1 MADTTEQQQQPAPAE
16 EAPTALPPINEAV
29 AAIIEESQTGA
40 STPTS
45 IGAQSDHDILS
56 KKVTLADLTAK
67 ATAMY
72 ARKEYD
78 DAAEVFAAAAELQAN
93 INGEENQPDNAEILF
108 LYGRTLFKVGQTKS
122 DVLGGQ
128 ASGKKVEKPRPKA
141 PKEAPTQVAPPPP
154 EAASTEKAKTE
165 QQKVT
170 QGGLAAVAEET
181 SGAKK
186 AETVD
191 NKKPLFQFDGDENFE
206 DSDDEVAE
214 GEGDEDGEEEV
225 DDLQA
230 AFDILEMAR
239 ISLEKSLEQV
249 TQQESEDPS
258 KGKEVSEGDSG
269 IVRHIKERLADTH
282 DLLAE
287 ISLENERFPAAVR
300 DSRISLQFKKE
311 LYPQESEII
320 AEAHFK
326 LSLALEFASAT
337 TTQEDGAAEGEQ
349 APFDEKLRE
358 EAITELEAAIQSTKL
373 KLQAKEVELAE
384 MANPEENVATKAQ
397 ISDVRD
403 IIEDMEQRLTEMRK
417 PQVDI
422 KAALE
427 AAAGTAMQGIMGS
440 ALGESA
446 ADTEARVE
454 EAKKNATDLTGLVRK
469 KKKDEAQPAEQTNGN
484 GSNGTKRKA
493 EEPAESDESAKKA
506 KVAEEAV

>member
-1 MADTTEQQQQPAPAE
+1 MADTTEQQTAPAE
-16 EAPTALPPINEAV
+16 EAPIVLPPINEAV
-29 AAIIEESQTGA
+29 AAIIDEAQTGA
-40 STPTS
+40 STPSS

-78 DAAEVFAAAAELQAN
+78 DAAEVFAAAAELQAD

-128 ASGKKVEKPRPKA
+128 AASKTVEKTQPKA
-141 PKEAPTQVAPPPP
+141 PKKAAAAPASA
-154 EAASTEKAKTE
+154 EAAATEDAKSE
-165 QQKVT
+165 EQKVT
-170 QGGLAAVAEET
+170 QEGLAVVAEET

-191 NKKPLFQFDGDENFE
+191 NKKPLFQFEGDENFE
-206 DSDDEVAE
+206 DSDDEAAE

-239 ISLEKSLEQV
+239 ISLEKRLEQV
-249 TQQESEDPS
+249 QQNEGEDPS
-258 KGKEVSEGDSG
+258 KGKQVSEGDSA
-269 IVRHIKERLADTH
+269 IVRHVKERLADTH

-358 EAITELEAAIQSTKL
+358 EAIVELEAAIQSTKL
-373 KLQAKEVELAE
+373 KLQGKEVELAE

-427 AAAGTAMQGIMGS
+427 AAAGSAIQGIMGS

-446 ADTEARVE
+446 AETEARVE
-454 EAKKNATDLTGLVRK
+454 EAKKTATDLTGLVRK
-469 KKKDEAQPAEQTNGN
+469 KKKDEAQPAEGQMNGHE
-484 GSNGTKRKA
+484 SNGTKRKA
-493 EEPAESDESAKKA
+493 EEPAESDESAKKV
-506 KVAEEAV
+506 KVAEETA